1 MDLVHVFHGYM
12 KNFQGKESL
21 VFWGGVHF
29 YMVSFMPE
37 LAWKFRK
44 FKMDRLGA
52 IWELQLQTGAHAL
65 CVSVRLLPAEDISCQ
80 LATTQL
86 HKSVFKKGIFSVP
99 VGFLEVSIAEAPVN
113 NSKYRCSKPKEDK
126 GIFNR

>member
-1 MDLVHVFHGYM
+1 
-12 KNFQGKESL
+12 
-21 VFWGGVHF
+21 
-29 YMVSFMPE
+29 MPE

-65 CVSVRLLPAEDISCQ
+65 CVSVHLLPAEDISCQ
-80 LATTQL
+80 LRTTQL
-86 HKSVFKKGIFSVP
+86 HKLVFKKGIFSVP

-113 NSKYRCSKPKEDK
+113 TVNTDVQNLKMTKVYST
-126 GIFNR
+126 GNT